1 MLLKFL
7 AAYRD
12 AGLLVIRIGLGVAF
26 LIHGLPKLTGGPK
39 VWKGVGAAMGNLGI
53 DQFPEMWGLLA
64 AITEGI
70 GGMLLILGA
79 FYRPTCLLLTFTMIV
94 AALHLGSGGKVSDF
108 KAYAHPVELAVVFF
122 GLAFIGPGKFSVDK
136 D

>member
-7 AAYRD
+7 SKYRD
-12 AGLLVIRIGLGVAF
+12 FGLLVMRLGLGVMF
-26 LIHGLPKLTGGPK
+26 LLHGLPKLTGGPK
-39 VWKGVGAAMGNLGI
+39 VWKGVGSAMSNLGL

-79 FYRPTCLLLTFTMIV
+79 FYRPTCLLLTFTMSSCDIIV
-94 AALHLGSGGKVSDF
+94 GIFEAGAWTGIIGLVLGIALVIWLVSR
-108 KAYAHPVELAVVFF
+108 FF
-122 GLAFIGPGKFSVDK
+122 GRGRHL
-136 D
+136 